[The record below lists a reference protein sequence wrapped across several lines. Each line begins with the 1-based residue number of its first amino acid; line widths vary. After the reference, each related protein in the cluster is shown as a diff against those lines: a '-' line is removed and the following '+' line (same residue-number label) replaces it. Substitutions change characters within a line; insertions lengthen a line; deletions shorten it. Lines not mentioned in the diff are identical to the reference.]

1 MDLTPD
7 DLVIF
12 RPRSPQNSLSPEI
25 RLPEWAEDK
34 ARHIAKEKGWDYY
47 ALRSDWLA
55 FAKSEAAKGN
65 PPKNSGAALVA
76 WAKKQKLL
84 R

>member
-1 MDLTPD
+1 MELTQD

-12 RPRSPQNSLSPEI
+12 RPRSPQSAPSPEI

-34 ARHIAKEKGWDYY
+34 ARAIAREKGWDYY

-55 FAKSEAAKGN
+55 FAGSETAKGN
-65 PPKNSGAALVA
+65 PPKNTAAAFLA
-76 WAKKQKLL
+76 YCKKQKDL